1 MTKINKYYLYK
12 NKYIMD
18 SNLNENQLYEELLFN
33 QKSLLIENN
42 SFNSELESKWN
53 EIEEEKEQKLNKNKK
68 YSKYNNLEDF
78 SIMRIN
84 LNSLIHP
91 IDDFSE
97 FEEYCKLEIKKLD
110 KIRNKIDKNN
120 INSNLSN
127 INLDKIKLKSFLK
140 TDGIDIIDNDSNIF
154 NKKKESAIDKDIK
167 PKKELNTNKLFEIL
181 DNNIK
186 NKSSIIN
193 ITNSFENLNISKNK
207 SDNNLLMINN
217 LAKKLNKQN
226 KQKKTQSFL
235 KPDDDNTILDN
246 NNGNLFTCKN
256 ENLNSKYQQYFNNN
270 NSFNINNNFSNKYYR
285 YKKNR
290 YNNNNFEIKS
300 KIEDNINY
308 LYNLYPNLKMKK
320 EF

>member
-193 ITNSFENLNISKNK
+193 IANSFENLNISKNK

-256 ENLNSKYQQYFNNN
+256 ENLNSIERLKYFRIYFIN
-270 NSFNINNNFSNKYYR
+270 NNNFSNKYYR

-308 LYNLYPNLKMKK
+308 LYNIYPNLKMKK

>member
-140 TDGIDIIDNDSNIF
+140 TDNIDINDNDLNIY

-167 PKKELNTNKLFEIL
+167 PKKELNANKLFEIL
-181 DNNIK
+181 DNNIN

-193 ITNSFENLNISKNK
+193 IANSFENLNISKNK

-235 KPDDDNTILDN
+235 KPDDDNTIFDN

-256 ENLNSKYQQYFNNN
+256 ENLNSKYKQYFDNK

-290 YNNNNFEIKS
+290 YNNNNFEIKT

>member
-12 NKYIMD
+12 NKYIME
-18 SNLNENQLYEELLFN
+18 SNLNENQLYEELLIN
-33 QKSLLIENN
+33 QKPLLIENN
-42 SFNSELESKWN
+42 CFNSELESKWN

-68 YSKYNNLEDF
+68 YSKYNNLGDF

-97 FEEYCKLEIKKLD
+97 FEEYCKQKIKKLD

-140 TDGIDIIDNDSNIF
+140 TDNIDINDNDLNIY

-167 PKKELNTNKLFEIL
+167 PKKELNANKLFEIL
-181 DNNIK
+181 DNNIN

-193 ITNSFENLNISKNK
+193 IANSFENLNISKNK

-235 KPDDDNTILDN
+235 KPDDDNTIFDN

-256 ENLNSKYQQYFNNN
+256 ENLNSKYKQYFDNK

-290 YNNNNFEIKS
+290 YNNNNFEIKT

>member
-1 MTKINKYYLYK
+1 
-12 NKYIMD
+12 MD

-33 QKSLLIENN
+33 QKPLLIENN

-68 YSKYNNLEDF
+68 YSKYNNLGDF

-97 FEEYCKLEIKKLD
+97 FEEYCKLKIKKLD

-140 TDGIDIIDNDSNIF
+140 TDNIDINDNDSNIF
-154 NKKKESAIDKDIK
+154 NKKKESAIDKEIK
-167 PKKELNTNKLFEIL
+167 PKKELNANKLFEIL

-193 ITNSFENLNISKNK
+193 IANSFENLNISKNK

-256 ENLNSKYQQYFNNN
+256 ENHNSKYKQYFDHN
-270 NSFNINNNFSNKYYR
+270 NSFNINNNFNKYYR

>member
-1 MTKINKYYLYK
+1 
-12 NKYIMD
+12 MD
-18 SNLNENQLYEELLFN
+18 SNLNENQIYEEFLYN
-33 QKSLLIENN
+33 QKPLLIENN

-68 YSKYNNLEDF
+68 YSKYNNLGDF

-97 FEEYCKLEIKKLD
+97 FEEYCKIKIKTLD
-110 KIRNKIDKNN
+110 KIKNKIDKNN
-120 INSNLSN
+120 INSNLNN

-140 TDGIDIIDNDSNIF
+140 TDNIDFIDNDSHIYK
-154 NKKKESAIDKDIK
+154 KKKESVIDKDIK
-167 PKKELNTNKLFEIL
+167 PKKELNAHKLVEMR
-181 DNNIK
+181 DNNIN

-193 ITNSFENLNISKNK
+193 IANSFENFNISKNK

-217 LAKKLNKQN
+217 LSKKLNN
-226 KQKKTQSFL
+226 QKKTQSFL
-235 KPDDDNTILDN
+235 KPDDDIAILDN

-256 ENLNSKYQQYFNNN
+256 ESLNNKYKQYFDNN
-270 NSFNINNNFSNKYYR
+270 NSFNINNNFSNKYFR
-285 YKKNR
+285 YKKNK
-290 YNNNNFEIKS
+290 NNNKNFEIKN
-300 KIEDNINY
+300 KIEENINY

-320 EF
+320 EL

>member
-1 MTKINKYYLYK
+1 
-12 NKYIMD
+12 MD

-33 QKSLLIENN
+33 QKPLLIENN
-42 SFNSELESKWN
+42 CFNSELESKWN

-68 YSKYNNLEDF
+68 YSKYNNLGDF

-97 FEEYCKLEIKKLD
+97 FEEYCKQKIKKLD

-127 INLDKIKLKSFLK
+127 INLDKIKLKSFLR
-140 TDGIDIIDNDSNIF
+140 TDIIDINDNDLNIF
-154 NKKKESAIDKDIK
+154 NKKNESAIDKDIK
-167 PKKELNTNKLFEIL
+167 PKKELNANKLFEIL
-181 DNNIK
+181 DNNIN

-193 ITNSFENLNISKNK
+193 IANSFENLNISKNK

-217 LAKKLNKQN
+217 LAKKLDKQN
-226 KQKKTQSFL
+226 KQKKTKSFL
-235 KPDDDNTILDN
+235 KPDDDNTIFDN

-256 ENLNSKYQQYFNNN
+256 ENINSKYKHYFDNN

>member
-68 YSKYNNLEDF
+68 YSKYNNLGDF

-140 TDGIDIIDNDSNIF
+140 TDNIDINDNDLNIY

-167 PKKELNTNKLFEIL
+167 PKKELNANKLFEIL
-181 DNNIK
+181 DNNIN

-193 ITNSFENLNISKNK
+193 IANSFENLNISKNK

-235 KPDDDNTILDN
+235 KPDDDNTIFDN

-256 ENLNSKYQQYFNNN
+256 ENLNSKYKQYFDNK

-290 YNNNNFEIKS
+290 YNNNNFEIKT